1 MEQIKPA
8 ITLLYSKFYGLN
20 EEDTKKEVDRT
31 LSFNKERMSKSFP
44 TTYKINQDGPK
55 EVYSYMDNK
64 FDDNNDNIVS
74 IK

>member
-44 TTYKINQDGPK
+44 TTYKINQDGTK

-64 FDDNNDNIVS
+64 FEESNEISV
-74 IK
+74 K